1 LLELYRVPN
10 AIFRQEVAARWN

>member
-1 LLELYRVPN
+1 LLELYSVTN

>member
-1 LLELYRVPN
+1 LLELYSLRN